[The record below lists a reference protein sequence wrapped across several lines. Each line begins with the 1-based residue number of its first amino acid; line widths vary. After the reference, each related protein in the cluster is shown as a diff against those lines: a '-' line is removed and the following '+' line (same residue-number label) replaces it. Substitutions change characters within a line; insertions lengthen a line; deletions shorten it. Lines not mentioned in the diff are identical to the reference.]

1 MSLYSRILAVILSLS
16 HFLGSR
22 NSLPPLQKGH
32 TPSLGYW
39 GLARPPQKSPRPFFP
54 HDRIIQI
61 CLNSGE
67 TSQNT
72 PNHTWINWRPIRDF
86 CSRGARVALWYTS
99 EGLLGGLKQEQR
111 SNYPKNW
118 NCHGRPQCTRC
129 KSKKSGFRLKLR
141 IKKLSPR
148 TIWQKSQK
156 EFFYLWLN
164 CNMKTVHL
172 DWLQDCPIGFAKGT
186 LQKLNFKINHKN
198 WVFGLK
204 KSLLSVV
211 LIKKGPQNNL
221 FSYCDGFPKNSKSD
235 FCSNLCIC
243 SKLQISWFF
252 HSLKRKGQGTFF
264 SFLRFLGYIWLIDP
278 PLTSFTYLVSQMIIL
293 GCGFL
298 GKNDLQCHC
307 IWGF

>member
-1 MSLYSRILAVILSLS
+1 MVLWPKVSLYLRILAVILSTS

-39 GLARPPQKSPRPFFP
+39 GLARHPQKSPRPFFP
-54 HDRIIQI
+54 DDRIIQI

-67 TSQNT
+67 TSRNS

-86 CSRGARVALWYTS
+86 CSRGARVAPWYTS

-164 CNMKTVHL
+164 CNRKTVHL

-211 LIKKGPQNNL
+211 LMKKGPHNNL
-221 FSYCDGFPKNSKSD
+221 FSYCEGFPKNSVRFLLKSMYMLKIVN
-235 FCSNLCIC
+235 FMVL
-243 SKLQISWFF
+243 
-252 HSLKRKGQGTFF
+252 SLKLEKFHQFCLFF
-264 SFLRFLGYIWLIDP
+264 MNFMKLAMLWNGWWMEFGMKYLIFKEKRF
-278 PLTSFTYLVSQMIIL
+278 
-293 GCGFL
+293 
-298 GKNDLQCHC
+298 
-307 IWGF
+307 

>member
-1 MSLYSRILAVILSLS
+1 MRMCDRLFTTRRVC
-16 HFLGSR
+16 
-22 NSLPPLQKGH
+22 
-32 TPSLGYW
+32 
-39 GLARPPQKSPRPFFP
+39 PRT
-54 HDRIIQI
+54 
-61 CLNSGE
+61 SGE

-86 CSRGARVALWYTS
+86 CSRGARVAPWYTS

-118 NCHGRPQCTRC
+118 NCHGGAQCTRC

-186 LQKLNFKINHKN
+186 LQKLNFKINHRN

-211 LIKKGPQNNL
+211 LMKKGPHNNL
-221 FSYCDGFPKNSKSD
+221 FSYSRKVWLEVLEMRHNTSLILSESLFQRVFFAGKIGDKRSHLEIFVWTKFFISISHGWWWSFSTLEKNISHLCTLITSKRIELESPGCSGFKA
-235 FCSNLCIC
+235 
-243 SKLQISWFF
+243 
-252 HSLKRKGQGTFF
+252 H
-264 SFLRFLGYIWLIDP
+264 
-278 PLTSFTYLVSQMIIL
+278 
-293 GCGFL
+293 
-298 GKNDLQCHC
+298 
-307 IWGF
+307 